1 MNYMYMH
8 SSIWAMTIS
17 RTDTHGDSD
26 IGRKTWRGMR
36 GLEGDK
42 GGGGGKGGG
51 GSKIER
57 KVEYTVDRYPD
68 FERCDSA
75 DQVWASFA

>member
-42 GGGGGKGGG
+42 GGG
-51 GSKIER
+51 
-57 KVEYTVDRYPD
+57 V
-68 FERCDSA
+68 
-75 DQVWASFA
+75 QN